1 MYVVCKFPFPYLIA
15 NTTIITIWIFYDFVT
30 PPEAGYTYLVT
41 ASYIHLDYSCWTIKS
56 IFKLTYVA
64 IATTL
69 NVEMLCKLKE
79 YYIAIHNELIIA
91 NAHNVVTSTHPSV
104 AKE

>member
-1 MYVVCKFPFPYLIA
+1 
-15 NTTIITIWIFYDFVT
+15 
-30 PPEAGYTYLVT
+30 
-41 ASYIHLDYSCWTIKS
+41 
-56 IFKLTYVA
+56 
-64 IATTL
+64 
-69 NVEMLCKLKE
+69 MLCKLKE